1 MLPGKKYLK
10 FFSPMVV
17 LRFISFYLVFVKKKN
32 IPKFSMKLKYQ
43 KNRNLF
49 HFIFLPL
56 RAKEA
61 VWRWN
66 SLIGKIIWAVSFRM
80 LKWMFI
86 QTTNIISTFFLFVWI
101 QSCGLIEVIISS
113 ILITFTT
120 YTLTILIHTKRI
132 RLSMS
137 DQQHSVIIHKST
149 LNTQQLKTY

>member
-1 MLPGKKYLK
+1 
-10 FFSPMVV
+10 MVV
-17 LRFISFYLVFVKKKN
+17 LRFISFYLVFVKKKKTSQN
-32 IPKFSMKLKYQ
+32 YFDEIKISKKY
-43 KNRNLF
+43 RNLF

-80 LKWMFI
+80 LKWLFI
-86 QTTNIISTFFLFVWI
+86 QTTNISSTFFLFVWI

-120 YTLTILIHTKRI
+120 YTLTIIIHTQRI
-132 RLSMS
+132 RFSMS
-137 DQQHSVIIHKST
+137 DQ
-149 LNTQQLKTY
+149 